1 MAAAGIILVSW
12 VAVSQPRSSS
22 APAVDKPANR
32 MAPVFRPGI
41 APAPKG
47 SAGKFELRHLRSRAL
62 FTDRGVELSLP
73 SRTQQSRTLGW
84 SVAGGRAVSPRAE
97 KPREAKLHRLTGPR
111 KSWEREVPTYE
122 GLRYP
127 GVLPGVDLW
136 FEERAEGVEY
146 GFRAERG
153 ADLRRVELEYAGARE
168 VRVVEQGRAL
178 EVDLGE
184 GVLREQGL
192 HCAQEWVDGSLK
204 PVGCRFT
211 DARPVGPERWAY
223 AIEVDVADPERPVV
237 VDPLVLWNTYFGGP
251 GSSDAVESIQQSDA
265 GHIFIAA
272 TLSEF
277 PSPIPSGG
285 TAIGHRGGR
294 NDLLVARFQADGGID
309 WWTVMGE
316 SGNEL
321 ATELLLGGSGELYVA
336 GMTTSSEFKWGL
348 SDGGIAVSAHD
359 GGVGLNSFA
368 DGFVARLDPSGKKLD
383 WVRRVDW
390 GHEDDNIADLH
401 WGPDGRLLVAGYT
414 ANWVELGDGDL
425 GYGQHEALISRLDP
439 LLGTVDWTLRLKG
452 PETGMADEGVMRL
465 APRDD
470 SSVYAVGYYSSFTG
484 YVTNALVT
492 LVSGV
497 NSNSPSEGPNVI
509 MAGDKS
515 ETALELTRLDGGTGN
530 RVLVWGNTNSTNFPE
545 FNALKGDSDIFVSVV
560 RDEGSSLALEGT
572 TLLGGWGRDE
582 LRALTTDSAGRVYL
596 GGLTTSSD
604 LNADGGF
611 DTSLNM
617 DTFTSDGF
625 VARVRL
631 ESKPEF
637 EWASYVGGNG
647 RDEVLALLVDHQ
659 NPDRLYIG
667 GATASSDLQ
676 YSDAGLDPTVNGVGA
691 GASSMF
697 LLAVD
702 TSATPARPGPGP
714 GSGENP
720 GEQQDPLSA
729 LGWSCGASVTGGGWN
744 ALALGVLV
752 GLALLVS
759 RRRPRA

>member
-1 MAAAGIILVSW
+1 M
-12 VAVSQPRSSS
+12 
-22 APAVDKPANR
+22 DKPANL

-84 SVAGGRAVSPRAE
+84 SVAGGRAVSPQAE

-153 ADLRRVELEYAGARE
+153 ADLRRVTLEYAGARE

-192 HCAQEWVDGSLK
+192 HCAQEWADGMLK

-223 AIEVDVADPERPVV
+223 AIEVDVEDPERPVV

-251 GSSDAVESIQQSDA
+251 GYADAVEAIQQNNV
-265 GHIFIAA
+265 GHTFIVG
-272 TLSEF
+272 TLGG
-277 PSPIPSGG
+277 SPVLPPPGG
-285 TAIGHRGGR
+285 QPIGHLGGQS
-294 NDLLVARFQADGGID
+294 DVLIARFQADGGIV
-309 WWTVMGE
+309 WWTLLGDSGE
-316 SGNEL
+316 DL
-321 ATELLLGGSGELYVA
+321 ASELLIGESGELYVA
-336 GMTTSSEFKWGL
+336 GLTTSPAIEWTL
-348 SDGGIAVSAHD
+348 SDGGTAVSRHD
-359 GGVGLNSFA
+359 GGGGPDDFS
-368 DGFVARLDPSGKKLD
+368 DGFVARLDSSGKKLD
-383 WVRRVDW
+383 WFRRVDW
-390 GHEDDNIADLH
+390 GGDDDEISDLIR
-401 WGPDGRLLVAGYT
+401 GPDGRLLVSGQT
-414 ANWVELGDGDL
+414 ANRVPLEDGGSTVDQ
-425 GYGQHEALISRLDP
+425 YDALISRIDP
-439 LLGTVDWTLRLKG
+439 LQGTMDWTLRLKG
-452 PETGMADEGVMRL
+452 PRDGSADETITRL

-470 SSVYAVGYYSSFTG
+470 SSVYAVGSYSDLPG
-484 YVTNALVT
+484 AVTNAIVT

-497 NSNSPSEGPNVI
+497 NGSSPEEGPRVI
-509 MAGDKS
+509 MAGDRN
-515 ETALELTRLDGGTGN
+515 EYGIALTPLDGGVADGGVGTQ
-530 RVLVWGNTNSTNFPE
+530 VLVWGYTTSTNFPE
-545 FNALKGDSDIFVSVV
+545 FGAVKGESDIFVSVV
-560 RDEGSSLALEGT
+560 RDDGSRLELGNT
-572 TLLGGWGRDE
+572 TLLGGSKKDE
-582 LRALTTDSAGRVYL
+582 LRTVTTDSAGRVYL
-596 GGLTTSSD
+596 GGLTDSPD

-617 DTFTSDGF
+617 DSFNHDGF

-631 ESKPEF
+631 EPKPEI

-647 RDEVLALLVDHQ
+647 KDEVFALQVDNQ
-659 NPDRLYIG
+659 NPDRLFIG
-667 GATASSDLQ
+667 GSTTSSDLQ
-676 YSDAGLDPTVNGVGA
+676 YSDAGFDPTVNGVGA
-691 GASSMF
+691 DAYSMF
-697 LLAVD
+697 LFAVD
-702 TSATPARPGPGP
+702 TSATPTGPGPGP
-714 GSGENP
+714 GSGEDP
-720 GEQQDPLSA
+720 DEQQDPLSA
-729 LGWSCGASVTGGGWN
+729 LGWSCGASVTSGGPG
-744 ALALGVLV
+744 ALALGVLA